1 MNHTRRIRV
10 AEGENR
16 LYNSVEEFKKVNP
29 WVTEIDVYLQET
41 EQSYFWV
48 LSNTKKHLYLIVKY
62 LNEEHKQAMKP
73 IWRPIE
79 KKYLPNLHNGWG
91 NHKSGDGKGKHFKD
105 TKYRKDYLEL
115 RAVGEAS
122 NDPDWITYTNIFL

>member
-1 MNHTRRIRV
+1 MKHFRRIRV

-16 LYNSVEEFKKVNP
+16 LYDSVEEFMQINP
-29 WVTEIDVYLQET
+29 WVKEVDDYLQET
-41 EQSYFWV
+41 EQSHFWV
-48 LSNTKKHLYLIVKY
+48 LSNTKKYLYLIVKY
-62 LNEEHKQAMKP
+62 LNEEHKDTMKP

-115 RAVGEAS
+115 RTIGQAA
-122 NDPDWITYTNIFL
+122 NDPDWCML